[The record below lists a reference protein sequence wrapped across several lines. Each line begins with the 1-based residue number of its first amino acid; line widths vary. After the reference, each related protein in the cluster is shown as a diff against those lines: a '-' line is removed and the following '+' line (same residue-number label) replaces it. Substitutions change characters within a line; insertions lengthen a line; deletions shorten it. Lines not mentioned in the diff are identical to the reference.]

1 MELKFSY
8 ITYVVLINLNLKTMK
23 KFITFLFL
31 ISGII
36 ANANVKMPLLFS
48 DGMVLQRNKAIPVW
62 GFADANEKIEIHFN
76 KQTKKTQADKNGKWT
91 INLDA
96 EKPGGPFELVIIGK
110 NKITI
115 KNVLVGEVW
124 ICSGQSNM
132 EFQVFKTM
140 NAEKEMNNAD
150 YPMIRHFG
158 VAQDLSGKPKDD
170 LKAGKWEVS
179 SKETVGNFTAVG
191 FYFARKLYA
200 ELKIPI
206 GIINTSWGGTNVETW
221 TSREAFE
228 KSSEFKNMIA
238 DVPVMNVDSISKLY
252 AKRMKERVEKIQGTS
267 VSTDNEN
274 TFKEFSFDDT
284 SWGEL
289 NTPSLW
295 ENQPLGDLDGVVWM
309 RKTITL
315 SAEDIKNKAT
325 LSLAK
330 IDDEDITYVNGIEV
344 GKNTQWDARRIYQIP
359 ANVLK
364 EGKNVIA
371 VRIVDNSGG
380 GGIYGESEDLKLE
393 IGSKVLPLD
402 GKWKFRVIV
411 VKTAL
416 SPNSYPSLL
425 YNAMV
430 NPLVPYAIQG
440 VLWYQGEAN
449 VWRAN
454 QYKKAFPL
462 MITDWRTKFKQ
473 GDFPFYFVQLS
484 TFDEFGGN
492 SKKGSRWAELREAQ
506 SETLKLKN
514 TGMAVTTDI
523 GNAKDI
529 HPTNKQ
535 DVGLRLAAIAF
546 DNVYGKKQI
555 FSGPTYKSQEIK
567 GNQIILTFDNIGSG
581 LSTPNS
587 DELKGFEIAGADK
600 VFHSAKAIIKDN
612 KIIVSSDEV
621 QNPVAVHYGWADDDT
636 KINLFNKEK
645 FPASPFRTDNWEM
658 ITANEI
664 YKVSK

>member
-1 MELKFSY
+1 
-8 ITYVVLINLNLKTMK
+8 MK
-23 KFITFLFL
+23 KTVIFIFLL
-31 ISGII
+31 ISVL
-36 ANANVKMPLLFS
+36 ANANIRMPLIFS
-48 DGMVLQRNKAIPVW
+48 DGMVLQRDKQIPIW
-62 GFADANEKIEIHFN
+62 GFADANESVEIHFN
-76 KQTKKTQADKNGKWT
+76 KQVKKTTADKNGKWT
-91 INLDA
+91 VNLSA
-96 EKPGGPFELVIIGK
+96 EKAGGPFELTIIGK

-140 NAEKEMNNAD
+140 NGEKEIAD
-150 YPMIRHFG
+150 ANYPMIRHFG
-158 VAQDLSGKPKDD
+158 VAQDLSGTPKDD
-170 LKAGKWEVS
+170 LKQGKWEEAN
-179 SKETVGNFTAVG
+179 KKNVGNFTAVG
-191 FYFARKLYA
+191 YYFARKLYA

-228 KSSEFKNMIA
+228 KSPDFKAMIA
-238 DVPVMNVDSISKLY
+238 DVPTLNVDSISKLY
-252 AKRMKERVEKIQGTS
+252 ARKMKERVEKIQGNP
-267 VSTDNEN
+267 VSSDNEDS
-274 TFKEFSFDDT
+274 FKELSFNDN

-315 SAEDIKNKAT
+315 TTDDLKNKAV

-330 IDDEDITYVNGIEV
+330 IDDEDIAYINGIEI
-344 GKNTQWDARRIYQIP
+344 GRNTQYDLKRVYSVP
-359 ANVLK
+359 GNVLK

-380 GGIYGESEDLKLE
+380 GGIYGEAQDLKLT
-393 IGSKVLPLD
+393 IGSKSIPLD

-430 NPLVPYAIQG
+430 NPLVPYGIQG

-449 VWRAN
+449 VWRAAE
-454 QYKKAFPL
+454 YKKSFPL
-462 MITDWRTKFKQ
+462 MINDWRTKFKQ
-473 GDFPFYFVQLS
+473 GNFPFYFVQLS

-492 SKKGSRWAELREAQ
+492 SEKGSRWAELREAQ
-506 SETLKLKN
+506 SETLKVPN

-535 DVGLRLAAIAF
+535 DIGLRLAAIAM
-546 DNVYGKKQI
+546 NNIYGKKQVH
-555 FSGPTYKSQEIK
+555 SGPTYKSQEIK
-567 GNQIILTFDNIGSG
+567 GNQIVLTFDNIGSG
-581 LSTPNS
+581 LSTPNNV
-587 DELKGFEIAGADK
+587 ELKGFEIAGADK
-600 VFHSAKAIIKDN
+600 VFHSAKAIMKDN
-612 KIIVSSDEV
+612 KVIVSSDQV

-636 KINLFNKEK
+636 AINLFNKEK

-658 ITANEI
+658 LTANEK

>member
-1 MELKFSY
+1 
-8 ITYVVLINLNLKTMK
+8 MK
-23 KFITFLFL
+23 KSIVFIFL
-31 ISGII
+31 IINVL

-48 DGMVLQRNKAIPVW
+48 DGMVLQRDKKIPIW
-62 GFADANEKIEIHFN
+62 GFADADEKIEVHFN
-76 KQTKKTQADKNGKWT
+76 KQIQKTTADKNGKWT
-91 INLDA
+91 LNLNS
-96 EKPGGPFELVIIGK
+96 EKAGGPFELIIIGK

-132 EFQVFKTM
+132 EFQVSKTM
-140 NAEKEMNNAD
+140 NAEKEIANSD
-150 YPMIRHFG
+150 YSMIRHFG

-170 LKAGKWEVS
+170 LKAGKWEAAN
-179 SKETVGNFTAVG
+179 KETVGNFTAVG
-191 FYFARKLYA
+191 YYFARKLYA

-221 TSREAFE
+221 TSREAFQ
-228 KSSEFKNMIA
+228 KSDDFKSMIA
-238 DVPVMNVDSISKLY
+238 EVPSLNVDSISKLY
-252 AKRMKERVEKIQGTS
+252 AKNMKERVERIQGTP
-267 VSTDNEN
+267 VSTENEN
-274 TFKEFSFDDT
+274 TFKDLTFDDAF
-284 SWGEL
+284 WGEL

-315 SAEDIKNKAT
+315 SAEDIKNKAV

-344 GKNTQWDARRIYQIP
+344 GQNTQWDARRVYEIP
-359 ANVLK
+359 SNILK

-380 GGIYGESEDLKLE
+380 GGIYGEAEDLKLTV
-393 IGSKVLPLD
+393 GSKVLPLD
-402 GKWKFRVIV
+402 GKWKFKVIV
-411 VKTAL
+411 VKTSL

-430 NPLVPYAIQG
+430 NPLVPYAIEG

-484 TFDEFGGN
+484 TFNEFGGN
-492 SKKGSRWAELREAQ
+492 SQKGSRWAELREAQ
-506 SETLKLKN
+506 SQTLKLPN

-535 DVGLRLAAIAF
+535 DIGLRLAAVALNNI
-546 DNVYGKKQI
+546 YGKKQVH
-555 FSGPTYKSQEIK
+555 SGPTYKSQEIK
-567 GNQIILTFDNIGSG
+567 ENQIILTFDNIGSG
-581 LSTPNS
+581 LSTANN
-587 DELKGFEIAGADK
+587 DELKGFEIAGTDK

-612 KIIVSSDEV
+612 KIIVSSDQV

-636 KINLFNKEK
+636 EINLFNKEK

-658 ITANEI
+658 ITANEV

>member
-1 MELKFSY
+1 
-8 ITYVVLINLNLKTMK
+8 MK
-23 KFITFLFL
+23 KCFVFISL
-31 ISGII
+31 IFSTLMC
-36 ANANVKMPLLFS
+36 ANVKMPLLFS

-62 GFADANEKIEIHFN
+62 GFADPNEKVAVHFN
-76 KQTKKTQADKNGKWT
+76 RQIVKTQADKNGKWT
-91 INLDA
+91 LNLNA
-96 EKPGGPFELVIIGK
+96 EKAGGPFELIIIGN

-132 EFQVFKTM
+132 EFQVSKTV
-140 NAEKEMNNAD
+140 NAEKEIAD
-150 YPMIRHFG
+150 SNYPMIRHFG
-158 VAQDLSGKPKDD
+158 VAQDLSGTPKDD

-179 SKETVGNFTAVG
+179 NKETVGNFTAVG
-191 FYFARKLYA
+191 FYFAKKLYA

-221 TSREAFE
+221 TSREAFQN
-228 KSSEFKNMIA
+228 SDEFKDMIA
-238 DVPVMNVDSISKLY
+238 EVPVMNIDSISKLY
-252 AKRMKERVEKIQGTS
+252 AIQMKERVEKIQGTP
-267 VSTDNEN
+267 VNTENEN
-274 TFKEFSFDDT
+274 TFKEPTFKDK

-289 NTPSLW
+289 TTPSLW
-295 ENQPLGDLDGVVWM
+295 ENQPLGNLDGIVWM
-309 RKTITL
+309 RKTIIL

-344 GKNTQWDARRIYQIP
+344 GKNTQYDLKRVYEVP
-359 ANVLK
+359 SNVLK
-364 EGKNVIA
+364 EGQNVIA

-380 GGIYGESEDLKLE
+380 GGIYGEASDLKLTL
-393 IGSKVLPLD
+393 GSKTIPLD
-402 GKWKFRVIV
+402 GKWKFKVIM
-411 VKTAL
+411 VKTSL

-430 NPLVPYAIQG
+430 NPLVPYTIQG

-449 VWRAN
+449 VWRAQ

-462 MITDWRTKFKQ
+462 MIQDWRTKFNQ

-484 TFDEFGGN
+484 TFDEFKGN
-492 SKKGSRWAELREAQ
+492 SKVGSRWAELREAQ

-535 DVGLRLAAIAF
+535 DVGLRLAAIALN
-546 DNVYGKKQI
+546 NVYGKKQI
-555 FSGPTYKSQEIK
+555 YSGPTFKSQEIK

-581 LSTPNS
+581 LSTPDNS
-587 DELKGFEIAGADK
+587 QNVKGFEIAGADK

-612 KIIVSSDEV
+612 TIIVSSENV
-621 QNPVAVHYGWADDDT
+621 PNPVAVHYGWADDDT
-636 KINLFNKEK
+636 EINLFNKEK

-658 ITANEI
+658 ITAKEK
-664 YKVSK
+664 YQVSK

>member
-1 MELKFSY
+1 
-8 ITYVVLINLNLKTMK
+8 MK
-23 KFITFLFL
+23 KLIVFILL
-31 ISGII
+31 IISEISS
-36 ANANVKMPLLFS
+36 ANVRMPILFS
-48 DGMVLQRNKAIPVW
+48 DGMVLQRDKQIPIW
-62 GFADANEKIEIHFN
+62 GFADANESVEVHFN
-76 KQTKKTQADKNGKWT
+76 KQIKKTTADKNGKWT
-91 INLDA
+91 VNLAA
-96 EKPGGPFELVIIGK
+96 EKAGGPFELVVIGK

-132 EFQVFKTM
+132 EFQVSKTM
-140 NAEKEMNNAD
+140 NAEKEIAD
-150 YPMIRHFG
+150 ANYPMIRHFG
-158 VAQDLSGKPKDD
+158 IAQDLSGTPKDD
-170 LKAGKWEVS
+170 LKQGKWEEAN
-179 SKETVGNFTAVG
+179 KQNVGNFTAVG
-191 FYFARKLYA
+191 YYFARKLYS

-221 TSREAFE
+221 TSREAFQNSPDF
-228 KSSEFKNMIA
+228 KSMIA

-252 AKRMKERVEKIQGTS
+252 AQKMKERVEKIQGTE
-267 VSTDNEN
+267 VSTASEN
-274 TFKEFSFDDT
+274 TFKELSFEDKN
-284 SWGEL
+284 WGDL
-289 NTPSLW
+289 KTPSLW

-315 SAEDIKNKAT
+315 TAEDIKNKAI

-344 GKNTQWDARRIYQIP
+344 GRNTQYDLKRVYTIP
-359 ANVLK
+359 DNILK

-380 GGIYGESEDLKLE
+380 GGIYGESQDLKLT
-393 IGSKVLPLD
+393 IGTKVIPLD
-402 GKWKFRVIV
+402 GNWKFRVIV

-449 VWRAN
+449 VWRAK

-462 MITDWRTKFKQ
+462 LINDWRTKFKQ
-473 GDFPFYFVQLS
+473 GNFPFYFVQLS

-492 SKKGSRWAELREAQ
+492 SQKGSRWAELREAQ
-506 SETLKLKN
+506 SETLKLPN

-535 DVGLRLAAIAF
+535 DIGLRLAAIAM
-546 DNVYGKKQI
+546 NNIYGKKQVH
-555 FSGPTYKSQEIK
+555 SGPTYKSQEIK

-612 KIIVSSDEV
+612 KIIVSSDQV

-636 KINLFNKEK
+636 AINLFNKEK

>member
-1 MELKFSY
+1 
-8 ITYVVLINLNLKTMK
+8 MK
-23 KFITFLFL
+23 KQIIFLFL
-31 ISGII
+31 FVSII
-36 ANANVKMPLLFS
+36 ANANVKMPLVFS
-48 DGMVLQRNKAIPVW
+48 DGMVLQRNKEIPVW
-62 GFADANEKIEIHFN
+62 GWADPNEKVEVKFN
-76 KQTKKTQADKNGKWT
+76 KQTKTIQADKNGKW
-91 INLDA
+91 IVNLNA
-96 EKPGGPFELVIIGK
+96 EKAGGPFELIITGK

-115 KNVLVGEVW
+115 KDVLVGEVW

-132 EFQVFKTM
+132 EFQVFKTI
-140 NAEKEMNNAD
+140 NAQKEIAD
-150 YPMIRHFG
+150 SNYPMIRHFG

-170 LKAGKWEVS
+170 LKSAKWEVS
-179 SKETVGNFTAVG
+179 NKENVGNFTAVG
-191 FYFARKLYA
+191 YFFAKKLYA

-221 TSREAFE
+221 TSREAFQN
-228 KSSEFKNMIA
+228 SNEFKAMIA
-238 DVPVMNVDSISKLY
+238 DVPVLNMDSISKMY
-252 AKRMKERVEKIQGTS
+252 AQKMKKRVEKIQGTE
-267 VSTDNEN
+267 VSTVNEN
-274 TFKEFSFDDT
+274 TFKDLDFNDT
-284 SWGEL
+284 AWGQL

-315 SAEDIKNKAT
+315 TAEDLKNKAI

-344 GKNTQWDARRIYQIP
+344 GKNTQYDLKRVYSIP
-359 ANVLK
+359 DNILK

-380 GGIYGESEDLKLE
+380 GGIYGEKEDLKLT
-393 IGSKVLPLD
+393 IGSKVIPLD
-402 GKWKFRVIV
+402 GNWKFRVIV
-411 VKTAL
+411 VKTSL

-430 NPLVPYAIQG
+430 NPLVPYAFQG

-449 VWRAN
+449 VWRAKE
-454 QYKKAFPL
+454 YKKAFPL

-473 GDFPFYFVQLS
+473 GNFPFYFVQLA

-492 SKKGSRWAELREAQ
+492 SQKGSRWAELREAQ
-506 SETLKLKN
+506 QETLKLPN

-535 DVGLRLAAIAF
+535 DVGLRLAAIALN
-546 DNVYGKKQI
+546 NVYGKKQVY
-555 FSGPTYKSQEIK
+555 SGPTYKSQEIK
-567 GNQIILTFDNIGSG
+567 GNQIILTFDNTGSG
-581 LSTPNS
+581 LSTPNNA
-587 DELKGFEIAGADK
+587 ELKGFEIAGEDK
-600 VFHSAKAIIKDN
+600 IFHAAKSIIKDN
-612 KIIVSSDEV
+612 KIIVSSDQV

-636 KINLFNKEK
+636 NINLYNKEK

-658 ITANEI
+658 ITANEK

>member
-1 MELKFSY
+1 
-8 ITYVVLINLNLKTMK
+8 MK
-23 KFITFLFL
+23 KTVIFIFLL
-31 ISGII
+31 ISVL
-36 ANANVKMPLLFS
+36 ANANIRMPLIFS
-48 DGMVLQRNKAIPVW
+48 DGMVLQRDKQIPIW
-62 GFADANEKIEIHFN
+62 GFADANESVEIHFN
-76 KQTKKTQADKNGKWT
+76 KQVKKTTADKNGKWT
-91 INLDA
+91 VNLSA
-96 EKPGGPFELVIIGK
+96 EKAGGPFELTIIGK

-140 NAEKEMNNAD
+140 NGEKEIAD
-150 YPMIRHFG
+150 ANYPTIRHFG
-158 VAQDLSGKPKDD
+158 VAQDLSGTPKDD
-170 LKAGKWEVS
+170 LKQGKWEEAN
-179 SKETVGNFTAVG
+179 KKNVGNFTAVG
-191 FYFARKLYA
+191 YYFARKLYA

-228 KSSEFKNMIA
+228 NSPDFKAMIA
-238 DVPVMNVDSISKLY
+238 DVPTLNVDSISKLY
-252 AKRMKERVEKIQGTS
+252 ARKMKERVEKIQGNP
-267 VSTDNEN
+267 VSSDNEDS
-274 TFKEFSFDDT
+274 FKELSFNDN

-295 ENQPLGDLDGVVWM
+295 ENQPLGDLDGIVWM

-315 SAEDIKNKAT
+315 TADDLKNKAV

-330 IDDEDITYVNGIEV
+330 IDDEDITYINGIEI
-344 GKNTQWDARRIYQIP
+344 GRNTQYDLKRVYSVP
-359 ANVLK
+359 GNVLK

-380 GGIYGESEDLKLE
+380 GGIYGEAQDLKLA
-393 IGSKVLPLD
+393 IGSKSIPLD

-430 NPLVPYAIQG
+430 NPLVPYGIQG

-449 VWRAN
+449 VWRAAE
-454 QYKKAFPL
+454 YKKSFPL
-462 MITDWRTKFKQ
+462 MINDWRTKFKQ
-473 GDFPFYFVQLS
+473 GNFPFYFVQLS

-492 SKKGSRWAELREAQ
+492 SEKGSRWAELREAQ
-506 SETLKLKN
+506 SETLKVPN

-535 DVGLRLAAIAF
+535 DIGLRLAAIAM
-546 DNVYGKKQI
+546 NNIYGKKQVH
-555 FSGPTYKSQEIK
+555 SGPTYKSQEIK
-567 GNQIILTFDNIGSG
+567 GNQIVLTFDNIGSG
-581 LSTPNS
+581 LSTPNNV
-587 DELKGFEIAGADK
+587 ELKGFEIAGADK
-600 VFHSAKAIIKDN
+600 VFHSAKAIMKDN
-612 KIIVSSDEV
+612 KVIVSSDQV

-636 KINLFNKEK
+636 AINLFNKEK

-658 ITANEI
+658 LTANEK

>member
-1 MELKFSY
+1 
-8 ITYVVLINLNLKTMK
+8 MK
-23 KFITFLFL
+23 KYLMVILL
-31 ISGII
+31 IFSVFV
-36 ANANVKMPLLFS
+36 NANVKMPLLFS
-48 DGMVLQRNKAIPVW
+48 DGMVLQRDKQIPIW
-62 GFADANEKIEIHFN
+62 GFADADEKIEVHFN
-76 KQTKKTQADKNGKWT
+76 KQIQKTTADKNGKWT
-91 INLDA
+91 LNLKS
-96 EKPGGPFELVIIGK
+96 EKAGGPFELIVIGK

-115 KNVLVGEVW
+115 KNILVGEVW

-140 NAEKEMNNAD
+140 NAEKEIAD
-150 YPMIRHFG
+150 SNYPMIRHFG

-170 LKAGKWEVS
+170 LKAGKWETAT
-179 SKETVGNFTAVG
+179 KETVGNFTAVG
-191 FYFARKLYA
+191 YYFARKLYS

-221 TSREAFE
+221 TSREAFQN
-228 KSSEFKNMIA
+228 SPDFKAMIA
-238 DVPVMNVDSISKLY
+238 DVPTLNVDSISKLY
-252 AKRMKERVEKIQGTS
+252 ARQMKERVERIQGTP
-267 VSTDNEN
+267 VSTENEN
-274 TFKEFSFDDT
+274 VFKDLTFNDT
-284 SWGEL
+284 NWGEL
-289 NTPSLW
+289 HTPSLW

-315 SAEDIKNKAT
+315 SADDIKNKAI
-325 LSLAK
+325 LSLSK

-344 GKNTQWDARRIYQIP
+344 GKSIQYDLKRVYEIP
-359 ANVLK
+359 INILK

-380 GGIYGESEDLKLE
+380 GGIYGEASDLKLTL
-393 IGSKVLPLD
+393 GSKNIPLD
-402 GKWKFRVIV
+402 GKWKFKVIV
-411 VKTAL
+411 VKTSL

-430 NPLVPYAIQG
+430 NPLVPFAIQG

-449 VWRAN
+449 VWRAKE
-454 QYKKAFPL
+454 YKKSFPL
-462 MITDWRTKFKQ
+462 LIQDWRNKFKQ
-473 GDFPFYFVQLS
+473 GNFPFYFVQLS

-492 SKKGSRWAELREAQ
+492 SQKGSRWAELREAQ
-506 SETLKLKN
+506 SETLKLPN

-535 DVGLRLAAIAF
+535 DIGLRLAAIAM
-546 DNVYGKKQI
+546 NNIYGKKQVY
-555 FSGPTYKSQEIK
+555 SGPVYKSQEIK

-581 LSTPNS
+581 LSTPNN

-612 KIIVSSDEV
+612 KVIVSSDKV
-621 QNPVAVHYGWADDDT
+621 QNPAAVHYGWADDDT
-636 KINLFNKEK
+636 QINLFNKEK
-645 FPASPFRTDNWEM
+645 FPASQFRTDNWEM
-658 ITANEI
+658 ITAGEK

>member
-1 MELKFSY
+1 
-8 ITYVVLINLNLKTMK
+8 MK
-23 KFITFLFL
+23 KIVIFIFLL
-31 ISGII
+31 ISVL
-36 ANANVKMPLLFS
+36 ANANIRMPLIFS
-48 DGMVLQRNKAIPVW
+48 DGMVLQRAKQIPIW
-62 GFADANEKIEIHFN
+62 GFADANESVEIHFN
-76 KQTKKTQADKNGKWT
+76 KQVKKTTADKNGKWT
-91 INLDA
+91 VNLSA
-96 EKPGGPFELVIIGK
+96 EKAGGPFELTIIGK

-140 NAEKEMNNAD
+140 NGEKEIAD
-150 YPMIRHFG
+150 ANYPMIRHFG
-158 VAQDLSGKPKDD
+158 VAQDLSGTPKDD
-170 LKAGKWEVS
+170 LKQGKWEEAN
-179 SKETVGNFTAVG
+179 KKNVGNFTAVG
-191 FYFARKLYA
+191 YYFARKLYA

-228 KSSEFKNMIA
+228 KSPDFKAMIA
-238 DVPVMNVDSISKLY
+238 DVPTLNVDSISKLY
-252 AKRMKERVEKIQGTS
+252 ARKMKERVEKIQGNP
-267 VSTDNEN
+267 VSSDNEDS
-274 TFKEFSFDDT
+274 FKELSFNDN

-315 SAEDIKNKAT
+315 TADDLKNKAV

-330 IDDEDITYVNGIEV
+330 IDDEDITYINGIEI
-344 GKNTQWDARRIYQIP
+344 GRNTQYDLKRVYSVP
-359 ANVLK
+359 GNVLK

-380 GGIYGESEDLKLE
+380 GGIYGEAQDLKLA
-393 IGSKVLPLD
+393 IGSKSIPLD

-430 NPLVPYAIQG
+430 NPLVPYGIQG

-449 VWRAN
+449 VWRAAE
-454 QYKKAFPL
+454 YKKSFPL
-462 MITDWRTKFKQ
+462 MINDWRTKFKQ
-473 GDFPFYFVQLS
+473 GNFPFYFVQLS

-492 SKKGSRWAELREAQ
+492 SEKGSRWAELREAQ
-506 SETLKLKN
+506 SETLKVPN

-535 DVGLRLAAIAF
+535 DIGLRLAAIAM
-546 DNVYGKKQI
+546 NNIYGKKQVH
-555 FSGPTYKSQEIK
+555 SGPTYKSQEIK
-567 GNQIILTFDNIGSG
+567 GNQIVLTFDNIGSG
-581 LSTPNS
+581 LSTPNNV
-587 DELKGFEIAGADK
+587 ELKGFEIAGADK
-600 VFHSAKAIIKDN
+600 VFHSAKAIIRDN
-612 KIIVSSDEV
+612 KVIVSSDQV

-636 KINLFNKEK
+636 AINLFNKEK
-645 FPASPFRTDNWEM
+645 FPVSPFRTDNWEM
-658 ITANEI
+658 LTANEK

>member
-1 MELKFSY
+1 
-8 ITYVVLINLNLKTMK
+8 MK
-23 KFITFLFL
+23 KTVIFIFLL
-31 ISGII
+31 ISVL
-36 ANANVKMPLLFS
+36 ANANIRMPLIFS
-48 DGMVLQRNKAIPVW
+48 DGMVLQRDKQIPIW
-62 GFADANEKIEIHFN
+62 GFADANESVEIHFN
-76 KQTKKTQADKNGKWT
+76 KQVKKTTADKNGKWT
-91 INLDA
+91 VNLSA
-96 EKPGGPFELVIIGK
+96 EKAGGPFELTIIGK

-140 NAEKEMNNAD
+140 NGEKEIAD
-150 YPMIRHFG
+150 ANYPMIRHFG
-158 VAQDLSGKPKDD
+158 VAQDLSGTPKDD
-170 LKAGKWEVS
+170 LKQGKWEEAN
-179 SKETVGNFTAVG
+179 KKNVGNFTAVG
-191 FYFARKLYA
+191 YYFARKLYA

-228 KSSEFKNMIA
+228 NSPDFKAMIA
-238 DVPVMNVDSISKLY
+238 DVPTLNVDSISKLY
-252 AKRMKERVEKIQGTS
+252 ARKMKERVEKIQGNP
-267 VSTDNEN
+267 VSSDNEDS
-274 TFKEFSFDDT
+274 FKELSFNDN

-315 SAEDIKNKAT
+315 TADDLKNKAV

-330 IDDEDITYVNGIEV
+330 IDDEDITYINGIEI
-344 GKNTQWDARRIYQIP
+344 GRNTQYDLKRVYSVP
-359 ANVLK
+359 GNVLK

-380 GGIYGESEDLKLE
+380 GGIYGEAQDLKLT
-393 IGSKVLPLD
+393 IGSKSIPLD

-430 NPLVPYAIQG
+430 NPLVPYGIQG

-449 VWRAN
+449 VWRAAE
-454 QYKKAFPL
+454 YKKSFPL

-473 GDFPFYFVQLS
+473 GNFPFYFVQLS

-492 SKKGSRWAELREAQ
+492 SQKGSRWAELREAQ
-506 SETLKLKN
+506 SETLKVPN

-535 DVGLRLAAIAF
+535 DIGLRLAAIAM
-546 DNVYGKKQI
+546 NNIYGKKQVH
-555 FSGPTYKSQEIK
+555 SGPTYKSQEIR
-567 GNQIILTFDNIGSG
+567 GNQIVLTFDNIGSG
-581 LSTPNS
+581 LSTPNNV
-587 DELKGFEIAGADK
+587 ELKGFEIAGADK

-612 KIIVSSDEV
+612 KVIVSSDQV

-636 KINLFNKEK
+636 AINLFNKEK

-658 ITANEI
+658 LTANEK

>member
-1 MELKFSY
+1 
-8 ITYVVLINLNLKTMK
+8 MK
-23 KFITFLFL
+23 KTVIFIFLL
-31 ISGII
+31 ISVL
-36 ANANVKMPLLFS
+36 ANANIRMPLIFS
-48 DGMVLQRNKAIPVW
+48 DGMVLQRDKQIPIW
-62 GFADANEKIEIHFN
+62 GFADANESVEIHFN
-76 KQTKKTQADKNGKWT
+76 KQVKKTTADKNGKWT
-91 INLDA
+91 VNLSA
-96 EKPGGPFELVIIGK
+96 EKAGGPFELTIIGK

-140 NAEKEMNNAD
+140 NGEKEIAD
-150 YPMIRHFG
+150 ANYPMIRHFG
-158 VAQDLSGKPKDD
+158 VAQDLSGTPKDD
-170 LKAGKWEVS
+170 LKQGKWEEAN
-179 SKETVGNFTAVG
+179 KKNVGNFTAVG
-191 FYFARKLYA
+191 YYFARKLYA

-228 KSSEFKNMIA
+228 KSPDFKAMIA
-238 DVPVMNVDSISKLY
+238 DVPTLNVDSISKLY
-252 AKRMKERVEKIQGTS
+252 ARKMKERVEKIQGNP
-267 VSTDNEN
+267 VSSDNEDS
-274 TFKEFSFDDT
+274 FKELSFNDN

-315 SAEDIKNKAT
+315 TADDLKNNAV

-330 IDDEDITYVNGIEV
+330 IDDEDITYVNGIEI
-344 GKNTQWDARRIYQIP
+344 GRNTQYDLKRVYSVP
-359 ANVLK
+359 GNVLK

-380 GGIYGESEDLKLE
+380 GGIYGEAQNLKLT
-393 IGSKVLPLD
+393 IGSKSIPLD

-430 NPLVPYAIQG
+430 NPLVPYGIQG

-449 VWRAN
+449 VWRAAE
-454 QYKKAFPL
+454 YKKSFPL

-473 GDFPFYFVQLS
+473 GNFPFYFVQLS

-492 SKKGSRWAELREAQ
+492 SQKGSRWAELREAQ
-506 SETLKLKN
+506 SETLKVPN

-535 DVGLRLAAIAF
+535 DIGLRLAAIAM
-546 DNVYGKKQI
+546 NNIYGKKQVH
-555 FSGPTYKSQEIK
+555 SGPTYKSQEIK
-567 GNQIILTFDNIGSG
+567 GNQIVLTFDNIGSG
-581 LSTPNS
+581 LSTPNNV
-587 DELKGFEIAGADK
+587 ELKGFEIAGADK

-612 KIIVSSDEV
+612 KVIVSNDQV
-621 QNPVAVHYGWADDDT
+621 QSPLAVHYGWADDDT
-636 KINLFNKEK
+636 AINLFNKEK

-658 ITANEI
+658 LTANEK